1 MLQVKF
7 KQKSF
12 LLRVCRF
19 LDLGALGKFAIFMLL
34 TFLVYGC
41 GGEDKP
47 ASKQDSGQ
55 AVAAA
60 VPTIAPVF
68 KVEKSEVK
76 KGRRFEMSLTLNQ
89 PEDLKVKQGD
99 RVVSG
104 QIVVERQP
112 TEQQRLTRIQLVG
125 QINAI
130 ARPHEEIYLVQA
142 NQEVEIAQAQLKSY
156 KDSSPFTAAAP
167 VPLSR
172 LVKEQELESQLA
184 AAANKRNAIASQL
197 EIARQEFNIKRG
209 QLQLQLKALDAE
221 AQQLLKVKSPYNGV
235 IRRVKV
241 ERGSNRQMTVTLVIQ
256 TEVQ

>member
-1 MLQVKF
+1 
-7 KQKSF
+7 
-12 LLRVCRF
+12 
-19 LDLGALGKFAIFMLL
+19 
-34 TFLVYGC
+34 
-41 GGEDKP
+41 
-47 ASKQDSGQ
+47 
-55 AVAAA
+55 
-60 VPTIAPVF
+60 
-68 KVEKSEVK
+68 
-76 KGRRFEMSLTLNQ
+76 MSLTLNQ

-104 QIVVERQP
+104 QIIVERQP

-256 TEVQ
+256 SAEVQR